1 MKRKKDEKGM
11 VIVEATIVFPTMFLV
26 IFLMIFAGNA
36 YLQKC
41 RVESII
47 NEMAIDGAA
56 YCSDPMLEYVA
67 ENNSI
72 PGLDDINI
80 RPYRYLIGGMK
91 DIETEIYNKV
101 DRRFRSMSTGLFS
114 NMKPS
119 SPIINVKYNNG
130 FIYSTFSVEIDY
142 KIKMP
147 VRLLGAKDNIA
158 MKLSSRADMPVSNSA
173 EIIRNIDMVEDY
185 MEKFG
190 VTEVTEKIKEMIGK
204 AKEWFEKD

>member
-1 MKRKKDEKGM
+1 
-11 VIVEATIVFPTMFLV
+11 
-26 IFLMIFAGNA
+26 
-36 YLQKC
+36 
-41 RVESII
+41 
-47 NEMAIDGAA
+47 
-56 YCSDPMLEYVA
+56 
-67 ENNSI
+67 
-72 PGLDDINI
+72 
-80 RPYRYLIGGMK
+80 
-91 DIETEIYNKV
+91 
-101 DRRFRSMSTGLFS
+101 MSTGLFS

-185 MEKFG
+185 MEKY
-190 VTEVTEKIKEMIGK
+190 VETEKIKEMIKK
-204 AKEWFEKD
+204 AKEWFEMD